1 MLDFTLEE
9 LSDFTKNEEKMVKDL
24 FPALDTVQQYE
35 PSDELIDRILDFS
48 RAYSVRRSEK
58 VQFIRMVLN

>member
-1 MLDFTLEE
+1 MLNFTLKD
-9 LSDFTKNEEKMVKDL
+9 LSDFTKNEEKMVNDL

-35 PSDELIDRILDFS
+35 PSDESIDRILNYS

>member
-1 MLDFTLEE
+1 MLNFTLEE
-9 LSDFTKNEEKMVKDL
+9 LSDFTKNEEKMVNDL

-35 PSDELIDRILDFS
+35 PSDESIDRILNYS
-48 RAYSVRRSEK
+48 HAYSVRRSEK